1 MISNKVKRNIW
12 FVLGILSLAAT
23 IDRSIR
29 LAAGKIEWWEVC
41 SAAVITVCCLKCY
54 LSYRKEVKTGNLAA
68 KVNPFR

>member
-12 FVLGILSLAAT
+12 FVLGILSQAAT

-29 LAAGKIEWWEVC
+29 LVAGKIEWWEVC
-41 SAAVITVCCLKCY
+41 SAAVITACCLKCY
-54 LSYRKEVKTGNLAA
+54 LSYRKEVKNGNLTA

>member
-1 MISNKVKRNIW
+1 MIPNKVKRNIW
-12 FVLGILSLAAT
+12 CALGILSLAAT

-41 SAAVITVCCLKCY
+41 SAAVITACCLKCY
-54 LSYRKEVKTGNLAA
+54 LSYRKEVKNGNLTG